1 MFTRFNT
8 LLAAFAGIG
17 VDHLSMLVNTEDIDF
32 AEDVLVTALHALE
45 ARLALVR
52 VEGDKFRP
60 LRLAWVEIE

>member
-1 MFTRFNT
+1 MFAGLDT

-17 VDHLSMLVNTEDIDF
+17 VYHFRMFVDAEDIDL
-32 AEDVLVTALHALE
+32 AEDVLVTSFHALE

-52 VEGDKFRP
+52 VEVDEFRP

>member
-1 MFTRFNT
+1 MFAGLDA

-17 VDHLSMLVNTEDIDF
+17 VDHFGVLVDAEDIDL
-32 AEDVLVTALHALE
+32 AEDVLVTSFHALE

>member
-8 LLAAFAGIG
+8 LLAAFAGIR
-17 VDHLSMLVNTEDIDF
+17 VNHLSMLVDAEDIDF

-52 VEGDKFRP
+52 VEGYKFRP